1 MAAELRAIRVKHELL
16 TPSESYTSEERFTQL
31 EEEFEAFNKF
41 FKAQWNL
48 TKKSIRKQLLWS
60 KKEKKNEPLEDN
72 GLSNSLDSLIE
83 DEKIENDVSID
94 SDEKNDI
101 DTE

>member
-1 MAAELRAIRVKHELL
+1 MVIK
-16 TPSESYTSEERFTQL
+16 L
-31 EEEFEAFNKF
+31 E
-41 FKAQWNL
+41 
-48 TKKSIRKQLLWS
+48 KQQ
-60 KKEKKNEPLEDN
+60 KEKKNEPLEDN

-83 DEKIENDVSID
+83 DEKIENNASID